1 METLEILTLIFIA
14 MTFVVVLIQLVV
26 SIINATK
33 KK

>member
-1 METLEILTLIFIA
+1 
-14 MTFVVVLIQLVV
+14 MTFVVALIQLVV

>member
-1 METLEILTLIFIA
+1 MNFLLKYKEIIIA
-14 MTFVVVLIQLVV
+14 ISFVVALIQLVV